1 MHRANHFASAI
12 QSPFDSNKDFIGED
26 NEVYDQSILTELR
39 VIFQLIDVNGDG
51 KINDEELRKIRYVL
65 GFEDDT
71 SNQVDNTCT
80 LEPYEFDF
88 KSFITELNNCSRRID
103 RSEETVL
110 CAFQYFSKGS
120 MDQINCKSLS
130 SIMQSFTGKWSKEQA
145 SAMMRNAGFSKSKII
160 NYKQF
165 VSTMYSI
172 WTCKNASELF
182 NL

>member
-1 MHRANHFASAI
+1 MHKANHFASAI
-12 QSPFDSNKDFIGED
+12 QSPFDSSQDFIGED
-26 NEVYDQSILTELR
+26 EVHDQSILTELR

-51 KINDEELRKIRYVL
+51 KINDEELQKIRYVL
-65 GFEDDT
+65 GFEDDP
-71 SNQVDNTCT
+71 SNQVDITCT
-80 LEPYEFDF
+80 LKPCEFDF
-88 KSFITELNNCSRRID
+88 KSFTTELNNCSRRID

-120 MDQINCKSLS
+120 IDKINCKSLN
-130 SIMQSFTGKWSKEQA
+130 SILQSFTGKWSKEQA
-145 SAMMRNAGFSKSKII
+145 SVMMKIAGISKSKII
-160 NYKQF
+160 NYKEL